1 MIVESNW
8 RIKWNRHSKE
18 IMHALNTISCSEFD
32 GENIE
37 RSTESDSV
45 HFPLKKEGTLTTRTG
60 PLFPSVISLFVC
72 LFFFPIITTAT
83 FMLLNTT
90 VQFLSAYTL
99 YLKDVRRVKDKDRR
113 KVAPNKSRCPI
124 LRRVR
129 PFEVPVYRSLTVT
142 EPWISSKKV
151 AFLVRNVR
159 SGATHQNRFT

>member
-1 MIVESNW
+1 MQWIPF
-8 RIKWNRHSKE
+8 R
-18 IMHALNTISCSEFD
+18 ALFD
-32 GENIE
+32 VENIE

-45 HFPLKKEGTLTTRTG
+45 HFPQKKEGTLTTRTG
-60 PLFPSVISLFVC
+60 PLSPSVISLFVC
-72 LFFFPIITTAT
+72 LFFFSIITAAT
-83 FMLLNTT
+83 SMLLNTT

-142 EPWISSKKV
+142 EPWISSKKA

>member
-1 MIVESNW
+1 MQWIPF
-8 RIKWNRHSKE
+8 R
-18 IMHALNTISCSEFD
+18 ALFD
-32 GENIE
+32 VENIE

-45 HFPLKKEGTLTTRTG
+45 HFPQKKEGTLTTRTG
-60 PLFPSVISLFVC
+60 PLSPSVISLFVC
-72 LFFFPIITTAT
+72 LFFFSIITTAT
-83 FMLLNTT
+83 SMLLNTT

-142 EPWISSKKV
+142 EPWISSKKA

>member
-1 MIVESNW
+1 
-8 RIKWNRHSKE
+8 
-18 IMHALNTISCSEFD
+18 MHALNTISCSEFD

-124 LRRVR
+124 LRSVR
-129 PFEVPVYRSLTVT
+129 PFEVPAVLIEV
-142 EPWISSKKV
+142 
-151 AFLVRNVR
+151 
-159 SGATHQNRFT
+159 

>member
-1 MIVESNW
+1 MQWIPV
-8 RIKWNRHSKE
+8 R
-18 IMHALNTISCSEFD
+18 ALFD

-45 HFPLKKEGTLTTRTG
+45 HFPQKKEGTLTTRTG
-60 PLFPSVISLFVC
+60 PLSPSVISLFVC

-83 FMLLNTT
+83 SMLLNTT
-90 VQFLSAYTL
+90 VQFLSAYNL
-99 YLKDVRRVKDKDRR
+99 YLRDVCRVKDKDRR